1 MECERESN
9 AHCMCIGCQL
19 DFAFNAYPKPVIA
32 ARHARRGRL
41 RKILSLGLERATNR
55 RARRLMDDD
64 CAHERFITLMF
75 GERECL
81 DCGHIE
87 LPA

>member
-1 MECERESN
+1 MECERKTN
-9 AHCMCIGCQL
+9 DHCMCNGCQL
-19 DFAFNAYPKPVIA
+19 DFAFNAYPKAAIA
-32 ARHARRGRL
+32 ARHARRDRL
-41 RKILSLGLERATNR
+41 RRILSLGLGRATNR
-55 RARRLMDDD
+55 RARRVMDD
-64 CAHERFITLMF
+64 CTHERFITLMF